1 VLATDQVGG
10 DAKRLC
16 LVGREAGEAAAQ
28 ERAAGA
34 EVVVAP
40 APDLSVPPWVPARM
54 RAAVRSGSVMLQQA
68 QTRAALAAGARVA
81 DVGARRPGRS
91 AAGHGGADDAA
102 VQPVNGSGPKRPQA
116 TKTAMAR

>member
-54 RAAVRSGSVMLQQA
+54 RAAVRSGSVMPQQA

-81 DVGARRPGRS
+81 DVGAGS
-91 AAGHGGADDAA
+91 AAGFA
-102 VQPVNGSGPKRPQA
+102 VDPSLSAPTGSIPPVPA
-116 TKTAMAR
+116 TR